1 QPRESFWDAR
11 LLMERSRAVMG
22 PDISAHLAGTKKV
35 QQVLA
40 RPGVLERFF
49 LDQPQAVNIIHIYSS
64 DLFLCG
70 CVRLQGAE
78 RDKTVSM
85 ALAAAER
92 LVLKPQ
98 REGGGT
104 AGGQTFSK
112 KLKWA
117 REKATY
123 LDNQK
128 TSPLKG
134 IGCWLFVMLAL
145 SLLSYRQDKDMVINE
160 CVGRLL
166 RTRSSGHSDGG
177 VAAGV
182 THPKGCSR
190 ND

>member
-1 QPRESFWDAR
+1 QPRESFWDAH

-35 QQVLA
+35 QQVDTG
-40 RPGVLERFF
+40 PGVLERFF
-49 LDQPQAVNIIHIYSS
+49 PDQPQAVNIIHIYSS

-92 LVLKPQ
+92 FVLKPQ

-104 AGGQTFSK
+104 AGEQTWRWKGCASYGT
-112 KLKWA
+112 KLL
-117 REKATY
+117 R
-123 LDNQK
+123 
-128 TSPLKG
+128 PG
-134 IGCWLFVMLAL
+134 IGCWLFVMLAF
-145 SLLSYRQDKDMVINE
+145 SLFSYRQGKDMVINE
-160 CVGRLL
+160 CVGHLL
-166 RTRSSGHSDGG
+166 RTKNSGHSDGG

-182 THPKGCSR
+182 TVLHNPLLL
-190 ND
+190 

>member
-22 PDISAHLAGTKKV
+22 PDISAHLAAT
-35 QQVLA
+35 LA
-40 RPGVLERFF
+40 
-49 LDQPQAVNIIHIYSS
+49 
-64 DLFLCG
+64 DLYTPDM
-70 CVRLQGAE
+70 GAE

-104 AGGQTFSK
+104 AGGQTHYK
-112 KLKWA
+112 KKNLLK
-117 REKATY
+117 
-123 LDNQK
+123 
-128 TSPLKG
+128 S
-134 IGCWLFVMLAL
+134 L

-182 THPKGCSR
+182 TAHHNPLLF
-190 ND
+190 